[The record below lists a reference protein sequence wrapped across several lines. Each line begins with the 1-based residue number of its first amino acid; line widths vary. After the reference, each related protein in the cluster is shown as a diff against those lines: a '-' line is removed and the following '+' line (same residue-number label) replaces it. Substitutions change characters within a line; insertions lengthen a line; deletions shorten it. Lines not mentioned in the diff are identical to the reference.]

1 MKKIRK
7 GKKMLLILLALAV
20 VILAIVLIVNLVN
33 KEPETPENPYEN
45 LAVPL
50 PETTYSDMQV
60 RNIVMEYL
68 QDQNKT
74 MVSME
79 IDNTT
84 SNKVEND
91 KFTAMLI
98 NAEGEV
104 IGQLPTS
111 IQTLG
116 PGEQYKVQVILSGD
130 LTATTQIKLVKE

>member
-7 GKKMLLILLALAV
+7 GKKMLLILLAV
-20 VILAIVLIVNLVN
+20 VVAILAIVLIVNLVN
-33 KEPETPENPYEN
+33 KEPETPETPDTEI
-45 LAVPL
+45 AIPL

-68 QDQNKT
+68 KDQNRT

-84 SNKVEND
+84 STKVEND

-98 NAEGEV
+98 DADGNV
-104 IGQLPTS
+104 IGQMPTS
-111 IQTLG
+111 IQILN